1 MTASARDPLYRDII
15 EGLSQHLDPALFERI
30 AVDLLRPA
38 YPGLASIAG
47 GADRGMDGA
56 IWAPG
61 GGPAIPL
68 VCTTSKKATRNLAK
82 NLESYLRNGGASR
95 EVVLVTSRSLTTQK
109 RKNLEKK
116 AKDLGFELRNI
127 HEREDLAGRLYDD
140 PNRRRELLGLTGRL
154 PALSVY
160 PMSRPGGGEQR
171 FGGRQ
176 ALGQRRLLH
185 SDRPLAED
193 ELLGREEDLAWLR
206 AQKDDFVLVGQ
217 PGVGKKSLLRVLA
230 LEGRGLFVAS
240 NDMDRVADDYRAAR
254 PEFLFVDDAHLR
266 GDLLES
272 LLWMRRELHASFMV
286 AVTAWPSHRERF
298 GHWATREIEPVSPAV
313 AAKIVRSVDKRW
325 RDELVME
332 IAIQSRGRP
341 CLAVALA
348 EHVAERRDVPDSGSS
363 HLHELVK
370 GRILRR
376 QMEQRA
382 SLSGRELHMLAHF
395 ALGGRQGATL
405 AKVAKAMDLRET
417 EVSEMLRRTAAA
429 GLLEETGTAV
439 AVVGQALRSAL
450 LGRSFFDG
458 ALSLSVDRA
467 LDATADL
474 SSTTCALICAIGR
487 GHAVPHELVRRRI
500 LGDPTYMADTELWQQ
515 YARTGSDAVQ
525 WIIDCHPDK
534 LVRVADSAL
543 RFEPKRSLP
552 LLIKSMSFSAIE
564 AWITEPSPETL
575 ARREQLL
582 DVLTAAYDDGPC
594 SYGLSLVSVVFS
606 LLLQSS
612 PSVKLDDRDVPGQ
625 ESTAA
630 RWDAASVGN
639 DTQISWRISGPPSRD
654 VRRLHALWKNR
665 ALDFLRTAKNGVAAA
680 RNVARSWAAAPDPR
694 QLGSLLSSESKLAV
708 RECSAA
714 MIADVVALADNRA
727 GIVLW
732 ARHLADCFEVPVVDL
747 PPVDPELD
755 QLFSLGFDA
764 AASRRRRAA
773 VRRTADKLSRGEPA
787 TGVEKLLGWQAE
799 AELTVHSSPSGPL
812 EEVARRIAETAP
824 NPGTWFAVLA
834 SRQAAAEWAS
844 PFVDA
849 ALASGQGCTE
859 AWETLLANGRYA
871 NLLVQTAIHHDG
883 DLPQDVVERVVEQL
897 PDVGVAWEF
906 VDWERISDAWQV
918 RILTHRERQAAV
930 AAASSIFRYRRDRSL
945 ALSAMPEPVLTAWR
959 KAVLE
964 SSDEHLLHQAFVADP
979 EVAREWFLAAPRAPQ
994 PPDDDTPWNVDELL
1008 SGDVDDLL
1016 RVVKTAKQHRISREL
1031 YQAAASVLDEDDRR
1045 KLIEV
1050 LEPDTDPEALRALA
1064 GNTSAS
1070 PAI

>member
-1 MTASARDPLYRDII
+1 MKASVARDPLYRDIV
-15 EGLSQHLDPALFERI
+15 EGLSQHLGPALFERVAI
-30 AVDLLRPA
+30 DLLRPT
-38 YPGLASIAG
+38 YPGLASITG

-56 IWAPG
+56 IWVPG
-61 GGPAIPL
+61 GGPAVPL
-68 VCTTSKKATRNLAK
+68 VCTTSEEVPRNLAK

-95 EVVLVTSRSLTTQK
+95 EVVLVTSQSLTTRIRQ
-109 RKNLEKK
+109 NLEKK

-140 PNRRRELLGLTGRL
+140 PDRRRELLGLTGRL

-160 PMSRPGGGEQR
+160 PLSRPPGGGEQR
-171 FGGRQ
+171 FGRRQ

-185 SDRPLAED
+185 NDRPLAED
-193 ELLGREEDLAWLR
+193 QLLGREEDLAWLR
-206 AQKDDFVLVGQ
+206 AQEDDFVLVGQ

-240 NDMDRVADDYRAAR
+240 NKMHRVADDYRAAL
-254 PEFLFVDDAHLR
+254 PKLLFVDDAHLR
-266 GDLLES
+266 GDLLENV
-272 LLWMRRELHASFMV
+272 LRMRQVLRAPFMV
-286 AVTAWPSHRERF
+286 AATAWPSHRERF

-313 AAKIVRSVDKRW
+313 AARIVRSVNKRW

-341 CLAVALA
+341 RLAVALA

-363 HLHELVK
+363 HLHDLVK
-370 GRILRR
+370 GRLLLR
-376 QMEQRA
+376 QMVQRA

-395 ALGGRQGATL
+395 ALGGQQGATL
-405 AKVAKAMDLRET
+405 ANVAQAMELPET
-417 EVSEMLRRTAAA
+417 DVSEMLRKTAV
-429 GLLEETGTAV
+429 TGVIKAVGTTV

-458 ALSLSVDRA
+458 AFRLSVDRA
-467 LDATADL
+467 IDATADS

-525 WIIDCHPDK
+525 WIIDRHPAK
-534 LVRVADSAL
+534 LLRVADSAL
-543 RFEPKRSLP
+543 RFAPKRSLP

-582 DVLTAAYDDGPC
+582 DVLTAAYDDGSC

-606 LLLQSS
+606 LRLQSS
-612 PSVKLDDRDVPGQ
+612 PSVKLDDRDVPAQ
-625 ESTAA
+625 ESAAA
-630 RWDAASVGN
+630 RWDAASAVGE
-639 DTQISWRISGPPSRD
+639 DTQISWCIRGLSTRD

-665 ALDFLRTAKNGVAAA
+665 ALDFLRTAGDGITAA
-680 RNVARSWAAAPDPR
+680 RKVATSWAAAPDPR
-694 QLGSLLSSESKLAV
+694 QLGSLLDSESKLAV

-714 MIADVVALADNRA
+714 MIADVVALAGSGA

-732 ARHLADCFEVPVVDL
+732 ARHLADCFEVPVVDV
-747 PPVDPELD
+747 PPADPELE

-764 AASRRRRAA
+764 DALRRRRAA
-773 VRRTADKLSRGEPA
+773 VRRAADKLSQREPA

-799 AELTVHSSPSGPL
+799 AELTGYSSPSGAL

-824 NPGTWFAVLA
+824 NPGAWFAVLA

-844 PFVDA
+844 PFLDA
-849 ALASGQGCTE
+849 VLASGQECTE
-859 AWETLLANGRYA
+859 AWETLLANGQYA
-871 NLLVQTAIHHDG
+871 HLLVQAAIHHHD

-906 VDWERISDAWQV
+906 VDWESISDAWQD
-918 RILTHRERQAAV
+918 RILTHRDRQAAV
-930 AAASSIFRYRRDRSL
+930 AAASSILRYRRERSV
-945 ALSAMPEPVLTAWR
+945 ALSGMPEPVLTAWR
-959 KAVLE
+959 RAVLE
-964 SSDEHLLHQAFVADP
+964 SADEHLLHQAFVADP

-994 PPDDDTPWNVDELL
+994 PPD
-1008 SGDVDDLL
+1008 
-1016 RVVKTAKQHRISREL
+1016 REL
-1031 YQAAASVLDEDDRR
+1031 YETAASVLDEDDRR

-1050 LEPDTDPEALRALA
+1050 LEPDTYPEALRALA
-1064 GNTSAS
+1064 GQIPAS
-1070 PAI
+1070 PAT

>member
-1 MTASARDPLYRDII
+1 MTVSVARDPLYRDIV
-15 EGLSQHLDPALFERI
+15 EGLSQRLDPALFEEVVI
-30 AVDLLRPA
+30 DLLRPA
-38 YPGLASIAG
+38 YREGLVSIAG

-68 VCTTSKKATRNLAK
+68 VCTTSKDVRRNLAK

-95 EVVLVTSRSLTTQK
+95 EVVLVTSQSLTTRK
-109 RKNLEKK
+109 RQNLEKK

-127 HEREDLAGRLYDD
+127 HEREDLAGRLYGD
-140 PNRRRELLGLTGRL
+140 PDRRRELLGLTGRL

-185 SDRPLAED
+185 NDRPLAED
-193 ELLGREEDLAWLR
+193 GLLGREEDLAWLR
-206 AQKDDFVLVGQ
+206 AQKADFVLVGQ

-230 LEGRGLFVAS
+230 LEDRGLFVAS

-254 PEFLFVDDAHLR
+254 PKFLFVDDAYLR
-266 GDLLES
+266 GDLLDR
-272 LLWMRRELHASFMV
+272 LLRMRQELHASFMV

-298 GHWATREIEPVSPAV
+298 GNGAIREIEPVSPAV

-348 EHVAERRDVPDSGSS
+348 EHVAERRDIPDSGSS
-363 HLHELVK
+363 HLHDLVK
-370 GRILRR
+370 GRLLLR

-395 ALGGRQGATL
+395 ALGGQQGATL
-405 AKVAKAMDLRET
+405 ANVAQAMDLRET
-417 EVSEMLRRTAAA
+417 KVSEMLRRTATA

-458 ALSLSVDRA
+458 AFSLSSLDRA

-474 SSTTCALICAIGR
+474 SSTTHALICAIGR

-525 WIIDCHPDK
+525 WIIDFHPDK

-564 AWITEPSPETL
+564 AWITEPSPKSL

-582 DVLTAAYDDGPC
+582 DALTAAYDDGPC
-594 SYGLSLVSVVFS
+594 SCGLSLVSVVFS

-625 ESTAA
+625 ESAAA

-639 DTQISWRISGPPSRD
+639 DTQISWRISGPPPSD

-680 RNVARSWAAAPDPR
+680 RNVAKSWAAAPDPR

-714 MIADVVALADNRA
+714 MIADVVALADSRA

-732 ARHLADCFEVPVVDL
+732 ARHLADCFDIPVVNL
-747 PPVDPELD
+747 PPADPELD

-764 AASRRRRAA
+764 DALRRRRAA
-773 VRRTADKLSRGEPA
+773 VGRTADKLSRGEPA
-787 TGVEKLLGWQAE
+787 AGVEKLLGWQAE
-799 AELTVHSSPSGPL
+799 AELTGYSSPSGAL

-824 NPGTWFAVLA
+824 NPGAWFAVLA

-844 PFVDA
+844 PFFDA

-859 AWETLLANGRYA
+859 AWEALLANGRYA
-871 NLLVQTAIHHDG
+871 NLLVQTVIHHDG
-883 DLPQDVVERVVEQL
+883 DLPQDVVEQVVEQL

-918 RILTHRERQAAV
+918 RILTHRDRQTAV
-930 AAASSIFRYRRDRSL
+930 AAASSILRYRRDRSL

-959 KAVLE
+959 RAVLE
-964 SSDEHLLHQAFVADP
+964 SSDEYLLHQAFVADP
-979 EVAREWFLAAPRAPQ
+979 EVAREWFLAAPHAPQ
-994 PPDDDTPWNVDELL
+994 PPD
-1008 SGDVDDLL
+1008 
-1016 RVVKTAKQHRISREL
+1016 REL
-1031 YQAAASVLDEDDRR
+1031 YETAASVLDEDDRR
-1045 KLIEV
+1045 KLIEA
-1050 LEPDTDPEALRALA
+1050 LGPDTDPEALRALA
-1064 GNTSAS
+1064 GKTPAS
-1070 PAI
+1070 PAT